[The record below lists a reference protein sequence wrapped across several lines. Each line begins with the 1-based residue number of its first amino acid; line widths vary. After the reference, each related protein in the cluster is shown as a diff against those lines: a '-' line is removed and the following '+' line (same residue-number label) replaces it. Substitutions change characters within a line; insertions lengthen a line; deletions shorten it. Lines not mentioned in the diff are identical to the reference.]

1 MILKNNYTGH
11 NINIFTET
19 IFRRIIPESMDEN
32 KKNDLQ
38 DDIELTGEDT
48 TIEPEIEEV
57 EDNSNNKIKKL
68 REKLKECE
76 HEKMQHLE
84 NLQRAKAEFLNG
96 KKRLE
101 EERLRDKER
110 AVTKQVEKLL
120 PMADSFHMAMHNAEA
135 WEAIDATWRKGVES
149 IHNQLHSILE
159 SYGVSEFNPQ
169 GTEFDPNMHE
179 AMTNIPVE
187 DKSLHHKVISVIQN
201 GFIRKVD
208 GKEELLRPARVTVGE
223 YTDAN

>member
-1 MILKNNYTGH
+1 
-11 NINIFTET
+11 
-19 IFRRIIPESMDEN
+19 MDEN
-32 KKNDLQ
+32 KNNDLQ

-76 HEKMQHLE
+76 HEKMEHLE

-110 AVTKQVEKLL
+110 AITKQVEKLL
-120 PMADSFHMAMHNAEA
+120 PMADSFHMAMHDTEA

-159 SYGVSEFNPQ
+159 SYGVSEFNPER
-169 GTEFDPNMHE
+169 TEFDPNMHE
-179 AMTNIPVE
+179 AMTNIPVD